1 MRKILILF
9 ISIITGINV
18 NLSAQCTPGDYD
30 EPGLHPD
37 TTQGLPP
44 AAETEPYEEVVT
56 VVVPEDTTIQIQ
68 GSTQTV
74 QIDSIGITDVHG
86 MPSGFNYTPNSSS
99 GYWPGDSSG
108 CVLVT
113 GDPQPGDEGVYPVEI
128 DVMVYASGGFTAPFT
143 YTGYELEILDS
154 THVNINE
161 VKKSSVNEILAF
173 PNPFEDELTIEFVMN
188 KNAPV
193 EVEIFNMVGDVL
205 KQKTINATA
214 GDNSI
219 KFNTTSFTDGLYFYR
234 FNAGDKVI
242 TRKLVK
248 K

>member
-1 MRKILILF
+1 MKKLLILF
-9 ISIITGINV
+9 ISIIIGINV
-18 NLSAQCTPGDYD
+18 NAQCTPGDYD

-37 TTQGLPP
+37 TTQGMPP
-44 AAETEPYEEVVT
+44 AVVSESYSEVVT
-56 VVVPEDTTIQIQ
+56 VVVPADTTIQIMGTPQ
-68 GSTQTV
+68 QV
-74 QIDSIGITDVHG
+74 QIDSIGVTEIRG
-86 MPSGFNYTPNSSS
+86 MPSGFNYTPNSST

-113 GDPQPGDEGVYPVEI
+113 GNPQPGDEGVYPVEI
-128 DVMVYASGGFTAPFT
+128 DVMVYASGYSAPFT

-154 THVNINE
+154 THVNIQEIN
-161 VKKSSVNEILAF
+161 SSVKEIIAF
-173 PNPFEDELTIEFVMN
+173 PNPFNEDLTIEFEMN

-205 KQKTINATA
+205 RQKTINATA
-214 GDNSI
+214 GENAI
-219 KFNTTSFTDGLYFYR
+219 KFNTASLTNGLYFYR
-234 FNAGDKVI
+234 FNAGDKII